1 MKHVHTILFAFALL
15 GAMPALAMDWTNPDS
30 VVQNAIDVNPSL
42 AALSAEIRA
51 AQERVAP
58 AGSLPNPMVM
68 GGVDNG
74 PVNFSYDFMTMYTV
88 GVSQTLVRKPRRV
101 ALRHVAE
108 LDVERLHREYDARKA
123 EVERDVRT
131 AYIEAAAAQNE
142 IAATEEIARLL
153 KSVTESSRARY
164 ETGAVPQ
171 ADLIR
176 AMLEENNVEHQLIT
190 LRRQRNVAVAR
201 LLPLLQLPANTPVP
215 SFSLKHEMEHGQDHG
230 LDTSLPEM
238 TPALA
243 GLHTEVARADEEIRL
258 AKLAT
263 KPDFSIEASYGFR
276 PRDVDMVTVLGRIE
290 LPFRRSSLI
299 EPRIREAVARREAAL
314 QQMEARRQQLRQDL
328 GAAVVLRNEAIEQIN
343 LHVDKLVPAGKLGF
357 ESSLA
362 SYQTGK
368 TTFDAVLGSLRTYLS
383 LNVDYYEFLRQQM
396 EAEVDIEAIR
406 RGAHSGISG
415 ASAMTSAPGSSLTT
429 SATTMQ

>member
-1 MKHVHTILFAFALL
+1 
-15 GAMPALAMDWTNPDS
+15 
-30 VVQNAIDVNPSL
+30 
-42 AALSAEIRA
+42 
-51 AQERVAP
+51 
-58 AGSLPNPMVM
+58 
-68 GGVDNG
+68 
-74 PVNFSYDFMTMYTV
+74 
-88 GVSQTLVRKPRRV
+88 
-101 ALRHVAE
+101 
-108 LDVERLHREYDARKA
+108 
-123 EVERDVRT
+123 
-131 AYIEAAAAQNE
+131 
-142 IAATEEIARLL
+142 
-153 KSVTESSRARY
+153 
-164 ETGAVPQ
+164 
-171 ADLIR
+171 
-176 AMLEENNVEHQLIT
+176 
-190 LRRQRNVAVAR
+190 
-201 LLPLLQLPANTPVP
+201 
-215 SFSLKHEMEHGQDHG
+215 
-230 LDTSLPEM
+230 
-238 TPALA
+238 
-243 GLHTEVARADEEIRL
+243 
-258 AKLAT
+258 
-263 KPDFSIEASYGFR
+263 
-276 PRDVDMVTVLGRIE
+276 MVTVLGRIE
-290 LPFRRSSLI
+290 LPFRRSTLI